1 MSREEDIKIIDDITN
16 DKIAEFIFLHLRNM
30 WSVDGLYFLGIEEKY
45 GTEIATEIDKNVWK
59 VMGKIEARR
68 LKDFLKIKDND
79 LSSFIKCLK
88 YSGWFLDLE
97 EKEIIEK
104 EDKIIIRNSFCR
116 IQNTRIKKGLSE
128 FPCKHVRF
136 GFLKSFAK
144 EINPNINVICNFCPP
159 DEHKNG
165 IWCEWEFFL
174 S

>member
-1 MSREEDIKIIDDITN
+1 MSREEDTKIIDDIKN
-16 DKIAEFIFLHLRNM
+16 DKIADFIFLHLRNM

-68 LKDFLKIKDND
+68 LKDFLNLKDNT

-104 EDKIIIRNSFCR
+104 DDKIIIRTTFCR
-116 IQNTRIKKGLSE
+116 IQNTRVKKGLSE
-128 FPCKHVRF
+128 FPCKKVRF

-144 EINPNINVICNFCPP
+144 EINSNIDVICNFCPP
-159 DEHKNG
+159 DKHRHG
-165 IWCEWEFFL
+165 LWCEWEFSL
-174 S
+174 Q